1 MKIRLNE
8 PAFTE
13 CETLFADAGELKA
26 YLLRYESGICA
37 VKLENSAGYISVLPF
52 NGQMVWDAVF
62 HGRSLKMQTSYEM
75 PRKREVFRDTYGCYV
90 MHCGALAM
98 GCPSPEDDHGH
109 HGELP
114 YITYDRAFLVSGE
127 DEKGKYMGVTGEY
140 EYNRAFGSH
149 YMARPIAKLYEGSSL
164 IDVGIE
170 IENMAKHPM
179 DLMYMCHV
187 NNAPE
192 PGAEIYQTLPWT
204 SENMVVRVSIPQ
216 YNEPDPA
223 FMDLLSRVQKDVTV
237 TRVIKD
243 GDVYDPEIVL
253 FLRGV
258 KGDENGKAHF
268 LYVHK
273 DGSADYTTYDV
284 SVLNRGVRWMVN
296 HDDWKSMGMVLPSTA
311 EPEGYTAEKKKG
323 NVRCLDG
330 GDTFKAEVTIGYL
343 APEEA
348 GKVREKIERIMK

>member
-114 YITYDRAFLVSGE
+114 YITYDRAF
-127 DEKGKYMGVTGEY
+127 
-140 EYNRAFGSH
+140 GSH

-192 PGAEIYQTLPWT
+192 PGAEIFQTLPWT

-237 TRVIKD
+237 TRVIKE

-348 GKVREKIERIMK
+348 GKVKEKIERIMK